1 MYIHA
6 RSVCPKSGRN
16 KLVAAIASAL
26 VALPLGIP
34 SDGYSADSNVAFP
47 ADDVL
52 TISATSYTEEEGGYS
67 ANAHT

>member
-52 TISATSYTEEEGGYS
+52 TISATSYTEEGGYS